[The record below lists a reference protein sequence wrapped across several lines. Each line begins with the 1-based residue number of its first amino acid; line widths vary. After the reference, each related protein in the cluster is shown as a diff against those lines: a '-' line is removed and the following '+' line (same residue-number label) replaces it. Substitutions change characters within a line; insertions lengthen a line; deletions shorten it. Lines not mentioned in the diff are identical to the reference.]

1 MQKYLDPTNDSLFK
15 KIFSDLERLKEFLN
29 SVLDLHGKYLI
40 KKIKFIPS
48 EQLPKI
54 NKGKRSAFDLKVED
68 ESGNQYIIEMQKK
81 NETDYLKRVQYY
93 SAHSYV
99 QQLKQ
104 GMTHNNLLPILVVS
118 LIKNKIFGKAGEDIP
133 YISSHKIIETTTNT
147 QHFFDISYVF
157 IELGKFNKTELLTVA
172 DEWLHLF
179 KHATEED
186 SPPKGI
192 KSSKVLEAYQV
203 IDMYGLTP
211 EEYDLYIRCKLQED
225 AEDIALAESFQ
236 EGEARGEARGE
247 ERKAIIVAKE
257 MLIDNEPI
265 EKIVK
270 YTKLTLEEI
279 EKLKEE

>member
-15 KIFSDLERLKEFLN
+15 KIFSDLERLREFLN
-29 SVLDLHGKYLI
+29 SVLDLPEKHLI
-40 KKIKFIPS
+40 KKINFIQS

-68 ESGNQYIIEMQKK
+68 ESGNRYIIEMQKK

-104 GMTHNNLLPILVVS
+104 GMTHNNLLPVLVVS
-118 LIKNKIFGKAGEDIP
+118 LIKNKIFGAAGKDIP
-133 YISSHKIIETTTNT
+133 YISFHKIIETTTNT

-186 SPPKGI
+186 SPPEGI

-236 EGEARGEARGE
+236 EGE
-247 ERKAIIVAKE
+247 ERKAIAMAKE
-257 MLIDNEPI
+257 MLIDNEPM
-265 EKIVK
+265 ERIVK

-279 EKLKEE
+279 DKLKEETEKLREE